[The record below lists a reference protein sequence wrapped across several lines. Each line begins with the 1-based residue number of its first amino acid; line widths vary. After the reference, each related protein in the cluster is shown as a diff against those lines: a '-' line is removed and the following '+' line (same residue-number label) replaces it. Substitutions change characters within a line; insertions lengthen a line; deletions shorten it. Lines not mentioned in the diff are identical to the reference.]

1 MLTLID
7 PRKLA
12 QLLNLQGVVVDGHI
26 SLLNVVQ
33 LLAELKLLC
42 DCVYHE
48 YLLEVPPRLFW
59 CFGLS
64 DVAEHVI
71 MNL

>member
-7 PRKLA
+7 PRELT
-12 QLLNLQGVVVDGHI
+12 QLLNLQGVVADGHI

-33 LLAELKLLC
+33 LLAELKLAC
-42 DCVYHE
+42 NCVF
-48 YLLEVPPRLFW
+48 LFW

-64 DVAEHVI
+64 DVVEHVI
-71 MNL
+71 MDA